1 MLRTFALIVCA
12 QRYCAGNATVICHAL
27 LSEVQVLK
35 PLQKPWTISLAQRW
49 IREDRDQSKLI
60 KNIYESQVD
69 YCTTDIREVLSVV
82 H

>member
-1 MLRTFALIVCA
+1 M
-12 QRYCAGNATVICHAL
+12 
-27 LSEVQVLK
+27 LK

-60 KNIYESQVD
+60 KDIYESQVD
-69 YCTTDIREVLSVV
+69 YCTTDIRVVLLVV

>member
-1 MLRTFALIVCA
+1 MSRITLSI
-12 QRYCAGNATVICHAL
+12 
-27 LSEVQVLK
+27 SEVQVLK
-35 PLQKPWTISLAQRW
+35 PSQKTWTISLAQRW